1 MVGSKQIVQLNSSMQ
16 VVGIFLSMQ
25 VVGIFIIICQKIKSR
40 DQIFLA

>member
-40 DQIFLA
+40 DQIFLF

>member
-40 DQIFLA
+40 DQIFLV